1 MSEIKFSQVTD
12 IDNPELRELAMNV
25 VKTMQLA
32 VEKATAHKADPSS
45 YPIAAD
51 PDSFEQ
57 LFLSRF
63 EQLRPEQQ
71 EAGIKNVMSSIKA
84 PPADR
89 IRLYGDLAKVDLRS
103 AEAVETQAAKTFPD
117 LLKAMQ
123 NEKNSS
129 EPSTEQ
135 SLRSTSAAS
144 LEIRVRQVKCIKLT
158 KGLGKDEIDLGGS
171 TIDERGDIRKVPA
184 FRVDEFKS
192 GGEKSYNPPRIF
204 ATFDLLKTPSVKFP
218 RSYFATFVLAEID
231 AGGGLSEFLD
241 KLIDKIK
248 DAVIAYLTPIAMSLG
263 MTIGALFGSGV
274 PILGTI
280 IGAAI
285 GAAVG
290 FVIAKI
296 VQLLK
301 DWWKDD
307 IFTPVTVEI
316 VVPSS
321 DASFQTPLSMALFE
335 KFGGKYELWYDGNVI
350 APAPSEPQWAKMGD
364 ELVTGVGA
372 SSWRSGVID
381 LFVRG
386 TDNLLYHKWYD
397 KNSSGWK
404 PNYDLV
410 GPDRG
415 FISGS
420 PVAVSGGGSDLVDV
434 FARGIGANDGVYQKV
449 WQNSTWSNWQRL
461 GTMDTLSSP
470 GLSWEPTRCLNV
482 YVRGTDN
489 ALYLHQYTPTGGWV
503 GPWPL
508 DRQISSSPTGIALKN
523 GSVHVFAR
531 GMDNT
536 LLHRRYDNGW
546 QPWQSLG
553 GPISGQI
560 SSDPE
565 SSPSV
570 ASWGAGHLDLYVRGT
585 DDAVWH
591 KSSKDSGTSW
601 SNWERL
607 GGSILSSPAAI
618 SREPNQVEVFVIGK
632 DNKLYHIWQENSVW
646 YPQ

>member
-32 VEKATAHKADPSS
+32 VEKATAHKADPNS

-71 EAGIKNVMSSIKA
+71 EAGIKNVMSSINA
-84 PPADR
+84 PPAER

-103 AEAVETQAAKTFPD
+103 AEAVEMQVAKTFPD

-129 EPSTEQ
+129 EPSIEQ
-135 SLRSTSAAS
+135 SLRATSGTAS
-144 LEIRVRQVKCIKLT
+144 LEVRIHKVKCIEET
-158 KGLGKDEIDLGGS
+158 DEIGKDDIKLGGN
-171 TIDERGDIRKVPA
+171 TVDESGDIKKVSA
-184 FRVDEFKS
+184 FVVGKFSS
-192 GGEKSYNPPRIF
+192 GNEKSYNPPITF
-204 ATFDLLKTPSVKFP
+204 ATFDLLKSPSVGYP
-218 RSYFATFVLAEID
+218 RFYFATFVLSEVDI
-231 AGGGLSEFLD
+231 GGGTNEFLD
-241 KLIDKIK
+241 KLIDKIR
-248 DAVIAYLTPIAMSLG
+248 DAVIAYLTPIAISLG
-263 MTIGALFGSGV
+263 TTVGGLIGSGI

-285 GAAVG
+285 GAAVAY
-290 FVIAKI
+290 VIVRI
-296 VQLLK
+296 FQWLK
-301 DWWKDD
+301 DLWKDD
-307 IFTPVTVEI
+307 IFEPVSVKIE
-316 VVPSS
+316 VPPLA
-321 DASFQTPLSMALFE
+321 ASFQTPQGMVSF
-335 KFGGKYELWYDGNVI
+335 KSFGGEYRLWYDCNVTVSSS
-350 APAPSEPQWAKMGD
+350 PEPTWAKMGD
-364 ELVTGVGA
+364 ELVMGVGA
-372 SSWRSGVID
+372 SSWQPGVTD

-386 TDNLLYHKWYD
+386 TDNLLYYKWWE
-397 KNSSGWK
+397 KNNGWK

-434 FARGIGANDGVYQKV
+434 FARGIGANDGLYHKV

-470 GLSWEPTRCLNV
+470 GLAWEPTRRLNV
-482 YVRGTDN
+482 YFLGTDN
-489 ALYLHQYTPTGGWV
+489 ALYVYQYTSTGVWA

-508 DRQISSSPTGIALKN
+508 DKQISSSPTGISLKS
-523 GSVHVFAR
+523 GTAHVFAR

-546 QPWQSLG
+546 QPWQPLG

-560 SSDPE
+560 SADPE

-570 ASWGAGHLDLYVRGT
+570 ASWGAGHLDVYVRGT

-618 SREPNQVEVFVIGK
+618 SREPNQVEVFAIGK